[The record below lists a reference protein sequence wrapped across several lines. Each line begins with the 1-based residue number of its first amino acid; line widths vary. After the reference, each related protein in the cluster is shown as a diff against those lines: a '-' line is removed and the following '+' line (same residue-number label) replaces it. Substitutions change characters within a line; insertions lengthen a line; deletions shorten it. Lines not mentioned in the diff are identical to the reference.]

1 MSVSIQNEHM
11 PESKES
17 KARKSV
23 LPNVRVVTRYVGSGI
38 KGAGSGIR
46 APGSGITAV
55 GSGIR
60 TQKLGSK
67 QFLKIE
73 TQLYG
78 HCYFGIGERCS

>member
-1 MSVSIQNEHM
+1 MVTSD
-11 PESKES
+11 
-17 KARKSV
+17 
-23 LPNVRVVTRYVGSGI
+23 RVVTRCVGSGI

-46 APGSGITAV
+46 TPGSGITAV

-73 TQLYG
+73 TDNSMVTVTS
-78 HCYFGIGERCS
+78 E